1 LQGNFSTE
9 RAWVRPRCFPAEPA
23 GIDASPEFGR
33 TWMMSATTRE
43 LVTAAAEGDHAAW
56 AALVDRYTSLLWSV
70 ARSFRLPEADAADV
84 VQTVWLR
91 LVEHLDRVEDPDR
104 LPGWLATTVRREC
117 LRLVRRASHE
127 SYAPLDEVADDSPAL
142 DAQVLKDERDAVLWH
157 AFAQLDVSCRQ
168 LLRVLMADPPPTYAA
183 VAAALDIPVG
193 SIGPTRA
200 RCLSK
205 LRRMASISQLADGA
219 SWDNY
224 PGGPGG

>member
-1 LQGNFSTE
+1 
-9 RAWVRPRCFPAEPA
+9 
-23 GIDASPEFGR
+23 
-33 TWMMSATTRE
+33 M
-43 LVTAAAEGDHAAW
+43 AAAAAGDPEAW

-84 VQTVWLR
+84 VQTTWLR

-117 LRLVRRASHE
+117 LRLVRLAGHE
-127 SYAPLDEVADDSPAL
+127 SYAPLPEMADDGPGL
-142 DAQVLKDERDAVLWH
+142 DARVLKDERDKALWQ
-157 AFAQLDVSCRQ
+157 AFALLDHSCRQ
-168 LLRVLMADPPPTYAA
+168 LLRVLMADPVPTYAA

-205 LRRMASISQLADGA
+205 LRQLGSISQFGGLA
-219 SWDNY
+219 
-224 PGGPGG
+224 